1 MARFAVPTAEPQKE
15 CYGKQEVQ
23 HAFLSSCM
31 ILPVLWRHPDVGGKR
46 AMLRVHD
53 AILHEH
59 GAGAA
64 DMLRIS

>member
-1 MARFAVPTAEPQKE
+1 
-15 CYGKQEVQ
+15 
-23 HAFLSSCM
+23 M

-46 AMLRVHD
+46 AILWVHD

-64 DMLRIS
+64 DMLRISWGGIGQWLE